1 LQIQLFRIVCKTRFF
16 HLSNERKSHNIH
28 ETGNKI
34 NYRAHT
40 SVKFNYSGTLFF
52 TFRISSI
59 ARPQGEFYCFVC
71 ERRIVSWIVFSRN
84 PLLKDIG
91 TGGFRLIILNACRK
105 LASYV
110 VKENP
115 KAFYY
120 SKYMKTIVM
129 SLQLSKFN
137 TADVSL

>member
-1 LQIQLFRIVCKTRFF
+1 MYKSLRVF
-16 HLSNERKSHNIH
+16 LSLERKSYNIH

-40 SVKFNYSGTLFF
+40 SVKFNYSGALFLLF
-52 TFRISSI
+52 GSPI

-71 ERRIVSWIVFSRN
+71 ERRIVSWIVFLRN
-84 PLLKDIG
+84 PPFLKDIG

-110 VKENP
+110 VMKNP
-115 KAFYY
+115 NGLEAFYY
-120 SKYMKTIVM
+120 SKIE
-129 SLQLSKFN
+129 LSKKFWN
-137 TADVSL
+137 LLVYHCS